1 LQKGQILAEMIAQA
15 QSAPHKTHVTVYAA
29 EKLEPRM
36 RGITDIR
43 PPRTAMTLLCSRFQE
58 SASDVDPVPGVFME
72 MLKAL

>member
-1 LQKGQILAEMIAQA
+1 MIAQA
-15 QSAPHKTHVTVYAA
+15 QPPPHKTHVTVYAV
-29 EKLEPRM
+29 EKQDPCM

-43 PPRTAMTLLCSRFQE
+43 LPRTAMTLLCSRFQK